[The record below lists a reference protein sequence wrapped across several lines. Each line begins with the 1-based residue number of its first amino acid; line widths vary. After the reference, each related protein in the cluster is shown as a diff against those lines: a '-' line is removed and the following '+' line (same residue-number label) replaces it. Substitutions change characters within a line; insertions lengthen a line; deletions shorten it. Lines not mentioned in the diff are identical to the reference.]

1 MTTKLQ
7 TSLVILSTSL
17 KKMKEITNKQSDKY
31 SDNIDNLQKRDLLVF
46 NLTIDSILSILED
59 ESVLEC
65 EKTIISHAYNMG
77 KLEAKMEIESSGEE
91 YFNENFNNNTIEIK

>member
-1 MTTKLQ
+1 
-7 TSLVILSTSL
+7 
-17 KKMKEITNKQSDKY
+17 MKEITNKQSDKY

-46 NLTIDSILSILED
+46 NLTLDSILSILED

>member
-7 TSLVILSTSL
+7 TSLVLLSTSL

-46 NLTIDSILSILED
+46 NLTLDSILSILED

>member
-7 TSLVILSTSL
+7 TSLVLLSTSL

-31 SDNIDNLQKRDLLVF
+31 SDNIDSIQKRDLLVF
-46 NLTIDSILSILED
+46 NLTLDSILSILED

-77 KLEAKMEIESSGEE
+77 KIEAKMEIESSGEE
-91 YFNENFNNNTIEIK
+91 YFNENFNNNTN

>member
-1 MTTKLQ
+1 
-7 TSLVILSTSL
+7 
-17 KKMKEITNKQSDKY
+17 MKEITNKQSDKY

-46 NLTIDSILSILED
+46 NLTLDSILSILED

-65 EKTIISHAYNMG
+65 EKTIISHAYNIG

>member
-1 MTTKLQ
+1 
-7 TSLVILSTSL
+7 
-17 KKMKEITNKQSDKY
+17 MKEITNKQSDKY

-46 NLTIDSILSILED
+46 NLTLDSILSILED

-77 KLEAKMEIESSGEE
+77 KIEAKMEIESSGEE
-91 YFNENFNNNTIEIK
+91 YFNENFNNNTN

>member
-1 MTTKLQ
+1 
-7 TSLVILSTSL
+7 
-17 KKMKEITNKQSDKY
+17 MKEITNKQSDKY

-46 NLTIDSILSILED
+46 NLTLDSILSILED

-65 EKTIISHAYNMG
+65 EKTIISHAYNIG

-91 YFNENFNNNTIEIK
+91 YFNENFNNNTN

>member
-1 MTTKLQ
+1 
-7 TSLVILSTSL
+7 
-17 KKMKEITNKQSDKY
+17 MKEITNKQSDKY

>member
-7 TSLVILSTSL
+7 TSLVLLSTSL

-46 NLTIDSILSILED
+46 NLTLDSILSILED

-77 KLEAKMEIESSGEE
+77 KIEAKMEIESSGEE
-91 YFNENFNNNTIEIK
+91 YFNENFNNNTN